1 MTGRV
6 FLQLLPALMLPA
18 LAAGCASADTKRD
31 YSKFETEVQ
40 GLQIYSP
47 NFRSDPYLQA
57 EWDALVRALAA
68 ECARTGRYCAE
79 AKNARAAL
87 QTLPKAGQSR

>member
-1 MTGRV
+1 MAGRV

-40 GLQIYSP
+40 GRQIYSP
-47 NFRSDPYLQA
+47 NFRSDPYLQ
-57 EWDALVRALAA
+57 A